1 MLYSHECEYDP
12 HECARHEGMKI
23 LILFATREG
32 QTRRIAEHL
41 AATVRGRGRAA
52 EVIDCREIPED
63 FSLASYSGA
72 ILAASVHLQKHEAEM
87 VRFVKRNRSVL
98 EAMPTVFLSVS
109 LSEAGAEDLTAS
121 AESRTKAAAD
131 AEGMIR
137 AFLGETGWH
146 PSHIRAVAGAHLYS
160 KYNFLVR
167 FAMRMIASKVGAPTD
182 TSRDYEFTD
191 WEALDRLVDEVVTE
205 TG

>member
-1 MLYSHECEYDP
+1 MNP
-12 HECARHEGMKI
+12 I
-23 LILFATREG
+23 LILYATREG

-41 AATVRGRGRAA
+41 AATVRARGRAA
-52 EVIDCREIPED
+52 DVIDCSKLPAD
-63 FSLASYSGA
+63 FSLKSYSGA
-72 ILAASVHLQKHEAEM
+72 ILAASVHMEKHEPEM
-87 VRFVKRNRSVL
+87 VRFVKRNRQEL

-109 LSEAGAEDLTAS
+109 LSEAGAEDMAKS
-121 AESRTKAAAD
+121 AEDRAKAAAD

-137 AFLGETGWH
+137 AFLDETGWH
-146 PSHIRAVAGAHLYS
+146 PSHIRAVAGALLYS

-167 FAMRMIASKVGAPTD
+167 FAMRMIARKVGAPTD

-191 WEALDRLVDEVVTE
+191 WEALDRLVDEVVAE